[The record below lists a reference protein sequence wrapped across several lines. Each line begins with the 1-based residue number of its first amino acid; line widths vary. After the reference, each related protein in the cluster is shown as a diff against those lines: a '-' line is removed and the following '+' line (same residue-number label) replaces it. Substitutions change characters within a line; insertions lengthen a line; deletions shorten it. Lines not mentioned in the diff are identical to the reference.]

1 MSFAGMLFWK
11 SKSIQGKNVQKVR
24 HNRLLTTTYNIKTN
38 ELANDAKVKKQTAN
52 L

>member
-11 SKSIQGKNVQKVR
+11 SKSIQGKNVQKV
-24 HNRLLTTTYNIKTN
+24 HKNRLLTTTYNIKTK
-38 ELANDAKVKKQTAN
+38 KVKEEQTAN